1 MNQVDKFVVEDSL
14 VKHARDL
21 VEQLEN
27 GDSTD
32 AMQTISNLH
41 QQRDSFLFEE
51 VGKLTRSLH
60 DSMQNF
66 IESVN
71 VGQNEAKEISRI
83 SDASDRLHYVIERSE
98 QAANKT
104 MDMVEETV
112 PVSSDL
118 NAQANEINKEWTRF
132 IRKEM
137 KPDEFRVL
145 TKQITSFL
153 ESAVNGTQT
162 IDSNLS
168 SIMLAQDF
176 QDLTGQV
183 IKRVITLIQEVEERL
198 VDLVKMAGTVDYL
211 NGVKREPSVAKPN
224 ENASSEA
231 EGPIINPEERSD
243 VVSGQDDVDDL
254 LSSLGF

>member
-1 MNQVDKFVVEDSL
+1 MNRIDKLAVEDSL

-21 VEQLEN
+21 VVQLEN
-27 GDSTD
+27 GNSTD
-32 AMQTISNLH
+32 AMQTISSLH

-60 DSMQNF
+60 DSMQSF
-66 IESVN
+66 VESVN
-71 VGQNEAKEISRI
+71 VGQSEAKEISRI
-83 SDASDRLHYVIERSE
+83 SDASDRLNYVIERSE

-118 NAQANEINKEWTRF
+118 STQANQIHEEWTRF
-132 IRKEM
+132 VHKEM
-137 KPDEFRVL
+137 KPEEFRVL
-145 TKQITSFL
+145 TKKITRFL
-153 ESAVNGTQT
+153 ESAVSGTQI
-162 IDSNLS
+162 IDGNLS

-183 IKRVITLIQEVEERL
+183 IKRVITLIKDVEERL

-211 NGVKREPSVAKPN
+211 NGVKREPVVKTSEKT
-224 ENASSEA
+224 STEA
-231 EGPIINPEERSD
+231 EGPIISPEGRAD